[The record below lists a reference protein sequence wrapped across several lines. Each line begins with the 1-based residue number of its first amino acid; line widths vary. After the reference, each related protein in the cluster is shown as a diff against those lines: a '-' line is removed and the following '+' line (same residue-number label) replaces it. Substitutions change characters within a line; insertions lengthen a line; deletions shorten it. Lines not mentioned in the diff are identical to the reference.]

1 MCQIVSAA
9 SHCIFGWR
17 GRRTG
22 DRQPFIGE
30 KGVGTVKSIFLVLL
44 SLFGFCFLNA
54 CGGGVSPAPP
64 ASPTPFFID
73 STAPPNGVINVPFD
87 FQFTAAN
94 GLQPFTWMETGG
106 LPAGLV
112 FSPGGHLSGVPTAS
126 GSFPITVSVKDS
138 LGHSSATPVEIFQI
152 FTRGFQATGDMG
164 TARTSHT
171 ATLLTNGKVLVAGG
185 TNNVV
190 NLGTAELFDP
200 AAGTFTATG
209 AMTEPRSQHTAT
221 LLTNGKVLLAG
232 GTNDNS
238 AELFDPATGTFTATG
253 PMTEP
258 RSQHTATLL
267 TNGKVLLAGGT
278 ADNSAELFDP
288 TTGSFAATGG
298 MTTGDRFS
306 PTATLLSDGTVLIA
320 GGDAGGFDRI
330 LTAITSAELF
340 NPGTE
345 TFTATASMTSQRSQH
360 TATLLT
366 NGKVLLAG
374 GAGDDS
380 AELFDPATATF
391 TAAGVMTQSR
401 SQHTATLLN
410 DGTVLVTGGSNDG
423 RSTELYDPTTN
434 KFMTASSMGTA
445 RFAHTATP
453 LTNGQVLITGGQP
466 ASATNLTL
474 NSAEVYK

>member
-1 MCQIVSAA
+1 
-9 SHCIFGWR
+9 
-17 GRRTG
+17 
-22 DRQPFIGE
+22 
-30 KGVGTVKSIFLVLL
+30 LVVLF
-44 SLFGFCFLNA
+44 LFGFCFLSA
-54 CGGGVSPAPP
+54 CGGSVSPALPANPP
-64 ASPTPFFID
+64 PLFID

-87 FQFTAAN
+87 FQFTVAN

-106 LPAGLV
+106 LPAGLI
-112 FSPGGHLSGVPTAS
+112 FSPGGHLSGIPTAS

-138 LGHSSATPVEIFQI
+138 LGHSAATPVEIFQI

-185 TNNVV
+185 NNNVV
-190 NLGTAELFDP
+190 NPGTVLGTAELFDP

-209 AMTEPRSQHTAT
+209 TMTEPRSQHTAT

-232 GTNDNS
+232 GTNDTS

-258 RSQHTATLL
+258 RSQQTATLL

-298 MTTGDRFS
+298 MTTGDRFA
-306 PTATLLSDGTVLIA
+306 PTATLLSDGTVLIT
-320 GGDAGGFDRI
+320 GGDDNSFDRI
-330 LTAITSAELF
+330 LEGTAAAELF

-345 TFTATASMTSQRSQH
+345 TFTATGSMTAARSQH

-374 GAGDDS
+374 GAGNES

-391 TAAGVMTQSR
+391 TAAGLMTRTR

-410 DGTVLVTGGSNDG
+410 DGTVLVAGGSSDG
-423 RSTELYDPTTN
+423 RSTEVFDPTTN
-434 KFMTASSMGTA
+434 KFAPASSMGSA

-466 ASATNLTL
+466 APATNLTL